1 MGLKEGLVLP
11 GVTRDSVIE
20 LLKRENFLVKE
31 INVTIEELREAVV
44 ENRVSS

>member
-20 LLKRENFLVKE
+20 LLRKENVLVREK
-31 INVTIEELREAVV
+31 NVMIEELREAVL